1 MTIKN
6 IEEYLNLLRLE
17 MKSSDPA
24 ILQDALSDAEDHLFS
39 ALESARADQPKLS
52 EVDALDPII
61 SAYGSPEETA
71 DAYREIEARVLPTL
85 AATIDTTG
93 KPFLA
98 RFFGIYS
105 DPKAWGSLLY
115 LLISLLTGTIYFSW
129 AVVGTTTSLAFA
141 LFIFGLPL
149 AAFFLLSSRGLALV
163 EGRIVEALLGERM
176 PRRPLFTNKE
186 LSWQERLKAG
196 LTDSHTWKLL
206 LYMLLQ
212 LPLGILYFTL
222 TVILISFSVA
232 FFIAPFT
239 QLILNMPV
247 FTLQNGPFY
256 ITGLW
261 LPVVSA
267 SGFLLMTL
275 TMHLAKLIGRGH
287 SAYAKK
293 VLISE

>member
-6 IEEYLNLLRLE
+6 IEEYLNLLRKE

-24 ILQDALSDAEDHLFS
+24 TLQDALSDAEDHLFS
-39 ALESARADQPKLS
+39 ALENARADQPKLN
-52 EVDALDPII
+52 ETDALGPII
-61 SAYGSPEETA
+61 ATYGSPEETA
-71 DAYREIEARVLPTL
+71 DAYREIEARVPPALATTL
-85 AATIDTTG
+85 DTTG

-98 RFFGIYS
+98 RFFGIYA

-115 LLISLLTGTIYFSW
+115 LLISLPTGTIYFSW
-129 AVVGTTTSLAFA
+129 VVVGTTTSLAFA

-149 AAFFLLSSRGLALV
+149 AAFFLLSTRGLALV

-186 LSWQERLKAG
+186 LSWQERLKTG
-196 LTDSHTWKLL
+196 ITDMHTWKLL

-212 LPLGILYFTL
+212 LPIGIFYFTL
-222 TVILISFSVA
+222 MVILISISLA
-232 FFIAPFT
+232 FVSAPLF

-247 FTLQNGPFY
+247 ITLQSSYYHIPVA
-256 ITGLW
+256 W